1 MMRPLRLGALDE
13 GGPPPGLWRYVWRV
27 SGWRQLGL
35 AALALLATGLN
46 VAPIELQRRMIDDA
60 ILGGDKALL
69 LGLGLAY
76 AAAVLA
82 LALVKYALKLGQ
94 GWLSESVV
102 IRARRTLLSHERE
115 RENPGRNGGGATVS
129 VLSTELDNMGGFVGA
144 APSQAFADL
153 TMLLGVL
160 GYMIWV
166 KPEVAWISLILLIPN
181 LVVAPLLQKR
191 LNHLTSVQ
199 VETRRDFSDAVTER
213 RGEGPT
219 DRLVVILYSN
229 RILFHIWKNLLKS
242 AIALLGAAAPLG
254 VLVVGGLLVIDDA
267 ASAGMI
273 VAFLAGLQRISGP
286 IRDLIGFYRQAAQAQ
301 VQYCMITKWM

>member
-1 MMRPLRLGALDE
+1 MMRPLRLGALLD
-13 GGPPPGLWRYVWRV
+13 GRPPKGLWRYVWRV

-35 AALALLATGLN
+35 ASLALLATALN

-69 LGLGLAY
+69 AALGLAY
-76 AAAVLA
+76 AAAALA
-82 LALVKYALKLGQ
+82 LAVVKYALKTGQ

-102 IRARRTLLSHERE
+102 IRARRTLLRHDRE
-115 RENPGRNGGGATVS
+115 RRGEDRNGGGATVS
-129 VLSTELDNMGGFVGA
+129 VLGVELDKMGGFIGA
-144 APSQAFADL
+144 APSQAVADV

-160 GYMIWV
+160 GYMTWV
-166 KPEVAWISLILLIPN
+166 KPEVAWISLILLLPN
-181 LVVAPLLQKR
+181 LVVAPLMQKR
-191 LNHLTSVQ
+191 LNRLTSAQ
-199 VETRRDFSDAVTER
+199 VEARRDFSDAVTEG
-213 RGEGPT
+213 RGDGPT
-219 DRLVVILYSN
+219 DRLVDILYSN
-229 RILFHIWKNLLKS
+229 RILFHLWKNLLKS

-254 VLVVGGLLVIDDA
+254 VLVVGGMLVIEDA

-273 VAFLAGLQRISGP
+273 VAFLAGLQRIAGP

>member
-13 GGPPPGLWRYVWRV
+13 DGPPPGLWRYVWRV

-46 VAPIELQRRMIDDA
+46 VLPIELQRRMIDDA

-69 LGLGLAY
+69 IALGLAY
-76 AAAVLA
+76 AAAAVA
-82 LALVKYALKLGQ
+82 LGVVKYALKTAQ

-102 IRARRTLLSHERE
+102 FRARGVLLSHDRARRGEDA
-115 RENPGRNGGGATVS
+115 NGGGATVS
-129 VLSTELDNMGGFVGA
+129 VLGAELDNLGGFVGA
-144 APSQAFADL
+144 APSQAFADF

-160 GYMIWV
+160 GYMTYV
-166 KPEVAWISLILLIPN
+166 KPEVAWISLILLVPN

-199 VETRRDFSDAVTER
+199 VEKRRAFGEAVTAGCAPDR
-213 RGEGPT
+213 T
-219 DRLVVILYSN
+219 DPLVDILYSN
-229 RILFHIWKNLLKS
+229 RILFHLWKNLLKS
-242 AIALLGAAAPLG
+242 TIALLGAAAPLG
-254 VLVVGGLLVIDDA
+254 VLVVGGLLAIEDA

-273 VAFLAGLQRISGP
+273 VAFLAGLQRIAGP

-301 VQYCMITKWM
+301 VQYCMITRWM